1 MSDAKFGVIL
11 PAAGRSRRF
20 GLGDKLSQ
28 DLGGRPL
35 LLRTVEL
42 FTRRDDVGA
51 IVVAA
56 PPDELDEFR
65 QRFGTQLGFH
75 GARIVAGGTIERW
88 ETVRNALDAV
98 PADCTH
104 IAVHDAARPA
114 ASEELI
120 QRVFDAARVHDAVIP
135 GDPVTSTLKR
145 VSEEVVDAEEEDAVA
160 DLILGDFADATKIK
174 GRRVTGTVPREHL
187 VAVQTPQVF
196 EIGLLR
202 RAYAQPDLSGA
213 TDDAGLVERLG
224 EKVLVVDGEF
234 RNLKIT
240 VPDDLSLMRT
250 MLGMKSPEGR
260 PVHKRF

>member
-42 FTRRDDVGA
+42 FTRRDDVSA

-196 EIGLLR
+196 RAELLR
-202 RAYAQPDLSGA
+202 RAYAQPGLDGA
-213 TDDAGLVERLG
+213 TDDAMLVERLG
-224 EKVLVVDGEF
+224 AEVIVVDGDP
-234 RNLKIT
+234 RNVKVT
-240 VPDDLSLMRT
+240 TPADLALVRA
-250 MLGMKSPEGR
+250 LLRK
-260 PVHKRF
+260 